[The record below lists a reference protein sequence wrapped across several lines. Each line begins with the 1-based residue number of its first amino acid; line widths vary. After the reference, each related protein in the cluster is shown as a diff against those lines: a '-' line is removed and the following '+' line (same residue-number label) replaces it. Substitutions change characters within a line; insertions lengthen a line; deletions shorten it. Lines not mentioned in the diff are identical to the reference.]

1 MQPKKVKKEKAA
13 ISHQKITEDNT
24 HNFKYASTN
33 MLFTSHQNCDD
44 NTQINFVTK
53 SMKKEEIKY
62 EPKNIDIDESN
73 NSNNNENTSSN
84 KEEKRFNSSQES
96 QGNTNNSSNE
106 KKKEEIKEKK
116 FTKFNI
122 SKNYINKKRD
132 NFQKNEIDF
141 FHKKKKTKERN

>member
-1 MQPKKVKKEKAA
+1 MQPKKVKKEKEA
-13 ISHQKITEDNT
+13 IFHQKLPEDNT

-62 EPKNIDIDESN
+62 EPKNIEIDESN

-106 KKKEEIKEKK
+106 KKKGRNKREEIHQ
-116 FTKFNI
+116 I
-122 SKNYINKKRD
+122 
-132 NFQKNEIDF
+132 
-141 FHKKKKTKERN
+141 